1 MYQSSFEW
9 IQSSFTEKQCERYEA
24 LLKAESG
31 YSSAFLRLC
40 VERGLDTI
48 EAIELATNPQPQCYH
63 DPYLMFDMQK
73 AIERLMRAIE
83 TNEKILI
90 YGDYDAD
97 GITST
102 LILSEALETLG
113 ADYIAYLPDRF
124 TDGYGPNMARYHD
137 FIQNDDINIILT
149 CDNGIAGFEAIEFA
163 QNNGVDVIISDHHEI
178 QEILPKAYAIIHPA
192 HPKGNYP
199 FEALSGAGVAL
210 KIAHALLGE
219 IPDDALELAAIGTI
233 ADVVS
238 LCDENRTIVMS
249 GLSLMKETERP
260 GLQLL
265 IKEANH
271 SGTPTTEMVGFSIA
285 PLLNAVGRIENPT
298 PGYDLLKTDDGQEA
312 QKLYDYVKKVN
323 EQRKKICQ
331 TVEQSVISE
340 IESLDTVPEMIIAAN
355 SEWHAGILGIV
366 AGKIVQKYQRP
377 VILLHHDTEKNSL
390 KGSGRSTQHVNLFE
404 WVSLSKDYLSHFGG
418 HAQAVGLTVPLEN
431 FDEFK
436 ASILNHAEAFQA
448 ALRQPSTL
456 HVDLTLDIEEVTL
469 EFIEEC
475 QLLAPY
481 GNGNPEPLF
490 HFRNN
495 RLKDFRRIG
504 TDAQHIK
511 FQLAD
516 EQDQYSVDGIGF
528 FKAEWFDTLQ
538 KGDFVDMI
546 GTLSIN
552 EWNHMKKPQMVL
564 SDLKT
569 EGIQF
574 RDFRASQM
582 NARILQ
588 SHHAV
593 YMCRHQ
599 KIAQWLKTQV
609 SEKNLVLTY
618 EEMNQAAEYES
629 HQLVLMEPPLNF
641 TQLESILMMKE
652 WDLIDLG
659 VYLQSSKWYAGL
671 PTREECVKVYQWLRQ
686 QANTIELQNAMK
698 YLEKKLNISQVKLK
712 CIFHVFF
719 EAKFVTIEDGCITF
733 QPTIDSKVDLF
744 KTNAFIS
751 YQQAYEVEGFVM
763 YQSLETIKHYVKEL
777 RNK

>member
-1 MYQSSFEW
+1 MYQSTFEW
-9 IQSSFTEKQCERYEA
+9 IQPSFNEKQNEQYEE

-40 VERGLDTI
+40 VKRGLNTI
-48 EAIELATNPQPQCYH
+48 EEIERATNPHPQCYH
-63 DPYLMFDMQK
+63 DPYLMHDMEK

-83 TNEKILI
+83 MDEKILI

-113 ADYIAYLPDRF
+113 ANYIAYLPDRF
-124 TDGYGPNMARYHD
+124 IDGYGPNIERYND
-137 FIQNDDINIILT
+137 FIQDEKVSVILT
-149 CDNGIAGFEAIEFA
+149 CDNGIAGFEAINFA
-163 QNNGVDVIISDHHEI
+163 QNNGVDVIVSDHHEI
-178 QEILPKAYAIIHPA
+178 QETLPQAYAIIHPA

-233 ADVVS
+233 ADVVP
-238 LCDENRTIVMS
+238 LYDENRTIVMS
-249 GLSLMKETERP
+249 GLSLMKETDRP

-265 IKEANH
+265 IKESN
-271 SGTPTTEMVGFSIA
+271 SSMSPTTEMVGFSIA

-298 PGYDLLKTDDGQEA
+298 PGYELLKTDDSQEA

-323 EQRKKICQ
+323 EQRKKLCQ
-331 TVEQSVISE
+331 NVEQSVIAE
-340 IESLDTVPEMIIAAN
+340 IEKLNTVPEMIIAAN
-355 SEWHAGILGIV
+355 SEWPAGILGIV
-366 AGKIVQKYQRP
+366 AGKIVQKYHRP
-377 VILLHHDTEKNSL
+377 TILLHYDTEKNSL

-418 HAQAVGLTVPLEN
+418 HAQAVGLTLPFEN

-436 ASILNHAEAFQA
+436 ASILKHAEMFQK
-448 ALRQPSTL
+448 ALMQPSTL
-456 HVDLTLDIEEVTL
+456 EVDLTLDVEEVTL
-469 EFIEEC
+469 DFIEEC

-490 HFRNN
+490 QLQNN

-516 EQDQYSVDGIGF
+516 EQDEWNVDGIGF

-538 KGDFVDMI
+538 KGDYVNI
-546 GTLSIN
+546 LGTLSVN
-552 EWNHMKKPQMVL
+552 EWNHMKKPQIL
-564 SDLKT
+564 LNDLKT

-588 SHHAV
+588 SQNAV

-599 KIAQWLKTQV
+599 KIAQWLKTQI

-618 EEMNQAAEYES
+618 EDMNQVAGYDS
-629 HQLVLMEPPLNF
+629 YHLVLMEPPINF
-641 TQLESILMMKE
+641 IQLDSILMMKA
-652 WDLIDLG
+652 WQLIDIG

-671 PTREECVKVYQWLRQ
+671 PTREDFVKVYQWLRQ
-686 QANTIELQNAMK
+686 NSVTFQLKNEIKQ
-698 YLEKKLNISQVKLK
+698 LEKQLNLPQVKLK

-719 EAKFVTIEDGCITF
+719 EAKFVTIEDGCVTF